1 MKSLGSDPTRSDR
14 ARIGFMD
21 LGKGEF
27 DILRNLELEFGTYKM
42 TMNLNEPY
50 SRFACWPR
58 TYIKSGHTFVYWLLR
73 AAFFFYLSFS
83 IVSIKYTSTMIE
95 KDR

>member
-1 MKSLGSDPTRSDR
+1 MKSLGSDPTRSNR

-42 TMNLNEPY
+42 TMNLN
-50 SRFACWPR
+50 S
-58 TYIKSGHTFVYWLLR
+58 FVYC
-73 AAFFFYLSFS
+73 F
-83 IVSIKYTSTMIE
+83 
-95 KDR
+95 